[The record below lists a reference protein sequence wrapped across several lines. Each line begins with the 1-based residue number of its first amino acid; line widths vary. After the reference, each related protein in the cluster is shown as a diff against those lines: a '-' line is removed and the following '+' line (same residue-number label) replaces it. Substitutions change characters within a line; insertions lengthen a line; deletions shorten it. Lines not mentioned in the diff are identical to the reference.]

1 MIYDEPKELG
11 RRISAARAYAGLGMD
26 DLADRLG
33 ISTPTLRRWVN
44 GEERSLGTTTQERR
58 LKAELVREVTGCPTS
73 FFDESTSVPNPDRL
87 SADVE
92 RLMKQMDY
100 VLAMIGATQLQR
112 QDLPEPAG
120 DQSTTSPKPAKA
132 N

>member
-1 MIYDEPKELG
+1 
-11 RRISAARAYAGLGMD
+11 MD

-44 GEERSLGTTTQERR
+44 GEKRSLGTTTQERR
-58 LKAELVREVTGCPTS
+58 LKADLVREVTGCPTS
-73 FFDESTSVPNPDRL
+73 FFDESTSTQNPDQL

-100 VLAMIGATQLQR
+100 VLAMIGANHLGR
-112 QDLPEPAG
+112 QDLPQPPS

-132 N
+132 NSRLVD